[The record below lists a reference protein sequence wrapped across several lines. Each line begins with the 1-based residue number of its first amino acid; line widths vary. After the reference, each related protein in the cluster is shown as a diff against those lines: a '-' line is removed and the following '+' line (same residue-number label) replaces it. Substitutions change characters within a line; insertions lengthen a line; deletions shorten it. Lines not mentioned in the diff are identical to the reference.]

1 MELKLEQVIVRDEE
15 LVVFM
20 PEETIVEGEIIVA
33 PIHALKKLE
42 DFPDIIL
49 EKMFHVVN
57 KMSSSLFEIL
67 GCQGTNILIQ
77 NGEIAGQ
84 KSETLFIR
92 IIPRFE
98 NDNVN
103 LKWTSKEAPPQELKE
118 IEKKFKDAEEQEQK
132 EKEFEKQK
140 QQIQAKKEPEQIK
153 DEKENYLLKSL
164 RRNP

>member
-1 MELKLEQVIVRDEE
+1 MELKLEQVIIRDEE

-98 NDNVN
+98 NDEVN
-103 LKWTSKEAPPQELKE
+103 LKWTPSPAKPEELKE
-118 IEKKFKDAEEQEQK
+118 IEKKFKDAEEQEIK

-140 QQIQAKKEPEQIK
+140 EQIQTKKEPEQIK